1 MNTILLALIAFQNP
15 ATARPQANPL
25 ILALPWI
32 AIFAIFYFLLIRPQS
47 KRHKL
52 HQAMVQAL
60 QKGDRVVTSGG
71 IHGTIQ
77 GIHEDR
83 DILVVEIADKV
94 RIEVT
99 RGSISKV
106 SKE

>member
-1 MNTILLALIAFQNP
+1 LNSILFALIAFQDP
-15 ATARPQANPL
+15 GAAPPQANPL

-47 KRHKL
+47 KRHKK
-52 HQAMVQAL
+52 HQQMVKAL
-60 QKGDRVVTSGG
+60 QKGDRVVTTGG
-71 IHGTIQ
+71 IHGSIQ

-83 DILVVEIADKV
+83 DVVVLEIADKV

-99 RGSISKV
+99 RGSITKV

>member
-1 MNTILLALIAFQNP
+1 LNPILLALVAFQDP
-15 ATARPQANPL
+15 GTAQPQANPL

-47 KRHKL
+47 KRHKQ
-52 HQAMVQAL
+52 HQEMVKGL
-60 QKGDRVVTSGG
+60 QKGDRVVTAGG

-83 DILVVEIADKV
+83 DVLVLEIADKV

-99 RGSISKV
+99 RGSITKV
-106 SKE
+106 TRE